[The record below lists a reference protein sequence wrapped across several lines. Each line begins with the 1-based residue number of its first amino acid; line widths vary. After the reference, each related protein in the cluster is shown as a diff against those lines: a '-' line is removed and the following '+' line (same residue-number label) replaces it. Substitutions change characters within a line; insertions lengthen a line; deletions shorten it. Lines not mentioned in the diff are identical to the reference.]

1 MKKAAA
7 RCFFHSWRL
16 VVEAYQITKLLNQ
29 IEKKMEMFATRLKE
43 NNTVETIQQLEQ
55 EMEHPD
61 FWNDNKRAQK
71 TIQTLKMLKNKY
83 QTFLQL
89 QETQSGLIELL
100 AETSESDAEIFTM
113 IELEFIDFQSTFQTF
128 EIEMLLSGEN
138 DNQAAIMEINPGA
151 GGTESQDWAEMLY
164 RMYTRFAEKEGYK
177 VEVLNFQNGDEAGI
191 KNATLRIEGPYAYGF
206 LKAESGVHRLVRISP
221 FDSGARRHTSFAS
234 VHVTPDIENEI
245 EIEIKDSDLKID
257 TFRSSGAGGQSVNTT
272 DSAVRITH
280 LPTGIVAT
288 CQNERSQI
296 SNRDKAMQM
305 LKSKLY
311 QKEQE
316 EAALKKK
323 QLAGEKAEI
332 GFGSQIRS
340 YVFHPYALVKD
351 HRTNFEVGNVQAVMD
366 GDIKA
371 FIENYLQ
378 KTMI

>member
-1 MKKAAA
+1 M
-7 RCFFHSWRL
+7 
-16 VVEAYQITKLLNQ
+16 EAYQITKALEQ
-29 IEKKMEMFATRLKE
+29 IAKKMEMFATRLQE
-43 NNTVETIQQLEQ
+43 NNTVETIQTLEA
-55 EMEHPD
+55 EMEQSD

-71 TIQTLKMLKNKY
+71 TIQILKVLKNKY
-83 QTFLQL
+83 QTFLSL
-89 QETQSGLIELL
+89 KETQADLEALL
-100 AETSESDAEIFTM
+100 AETSEDDTEIFAM
-113 IELEFIDFQSTFQTF
+113 IEMEFIEFQTTFQAF

-138 DNQAAIMEINPGA
+138 DNQAAILEINPGA

-164 RMYTRFAEKEGYK
+164 RMYTRFSEKEGYK
-177 VEVLNFQNGDEAGI
+177 VEVLNFQHGDEAGI
-191 KNATLRIEGPYAYGF
+191 KNVTLRIEGAYAYGF

-234 VHVTPDIENEI
+234 VHVTPDIESEI
-245 EIEIKDSDLKID
+245 EIEIKESDLKID

-280 LPTGIVAT
+280 VPTGIVVT

-316 EAALKKK
+316 EAAAKKK

-351 HRTNFEVGNVQAVMD
+351 HRTNFEVGNVQSVMD
-366 GDIKA
+366 GDIKS
-371 FIENYLQ
+371 FIEMYLQ
-378 KTMI
+378 KTMM

>member
-1 MKKAAA
+1 MEAAF
-7 RCFFHSWRL
+7 RCFFHSRRL
-16 VVEAYQITKLLNQ
+16 KMEVYQITKTLDKIKQ
-29 IEKKMEMFATRLKE
+29 KMTMFATRLEE
-43 NNTVETIQQLEQ
+43 NNTAEKIHSLER
-55 EMEHPD
+55 EMEKEH
-61 FWNDNKRAQK
+61 FWNDNKHAQK
-71 TIQTLKMLKNKY
+71 TIQSLKILKNTY
-83 QTFLQL
+83 QSFEVLQH
-89 QETQSGLIELL
+89 TQTDLDALL
-100 AETSESDAEIFTM
+100 AEMNEDDEELFEMVVAEF
-113 IELEFIDFQSTFQTF
+113 LEFQKKFNQF

-138 DNQAAIMEINPGA
+138 DNQAAILEINPGA

-164 RMYTRFAEKEGYK
+164 RMYTRFSEKEGYK
-177 VEVLNFQNGDEAGI
+177 IEILNFQNGDEAGI

-206 LKAESGVHRLVRISP
+206 LKVESGVHRLVRISP

-245 EIEIKDSDLKID
+245 EIEVKESDLKID

-280 LPTGIVAT
+280 LPSGIVVT

-316 EAALKKK
+316 EAAAKKK

-340 YVFHPYALVKD
+340 YVFHPYSLVKD

-366 GDIKA
+366 GEIKG

-378 KTMI
+378 KTMT

>member
-1 MKKAAA
+1 M
-7 RCFFHSWRL
+7 
-16 VVEAYQITKLLNQ
+16 EAYQIIKSLNQ
-29 IEKKMEMFATRLKE
+29 IEKKMEMFANRLEE
-43 NNTVETIQQLEQ
+43 NNTVATIQTLEQ
-55 EMEHPD
+55 EMEHAD

-71 TIQTLKMLKNKY
+71 TIQTLKLLKNKY
-83 QTFLQL
+83 QTFIDLKEMQNDL
-89 QETQSGLIELL
+89 VILL
-100 AETSESDAEIFTM
+100 AETKEEDEDIFAM
-113 IELEFIDFQSTFQTF
+113 IESEFLDFEKKFQQF
-128 EIEMLLSGEN
+128 EIEMLLNGEN

-164 RMYTRFAEKEGYK
+164 RMYTRFSEKEGYK

-245 EIEIKDSDLKID
+245 EIEIKESDLKID

-323 QLAGEKAEI
+323 QLAGEKSEI

-340 YVFHPYALVKD
+340 YVFHPYSLVKD
-351 HRTNFEVGNVQAVMD
+351 HRTNFEVGNVQSVMD

-371 FIENYLQ
+371 FIETYLQ
-378 KTMI
+378 KTMMSL